1 MASGSSSEAEIVYV
15 EQCKGTN
22 GLDKIVLR
30 EKSGHSA
37 EVYLFG
43 GQVTSW
49 TTNRGEELIFVSK
62 KADFKPPNPI
72 RGGIQMCF
80 PEFTFQNREKYG
92 FARNKLWTLDPTPEL
107 PSDDTHKA
115 FTDLILKYS
124 EQDRW
129 DLPHKYEYRLR
140 VILGPDG
147 NLTLIS
153 RIRNINLNGKPFTF
167 SFAYNAHF
175 CVSDVWDVRVEGFET
190 YDYLDNLKNR
200 ERFTEQGNALTFE
213 EEVDRVYL
221 DIPQKIAIIDH
232 EKKRTY
238 VLRQEGLTDAGVWNP
253 WDKKAKAL
261 ADFGN
266 EEYLKMVCV
275 RPARIMEKGKR
286 GVTIKPGEEW
296 RGKLEISLVNS
307 SYHSGQLDP
316 LEAIKSSGA
325 SSSSASK
332 PGGAGTSSSSP
343 SKAGPSRALSI
354 SSSPSKAG
362 PSRALSI
369 SSSPSKAGPSRA
381 LSISS
386 SPSKA
391 GTSRALSISS
401 SPSKAGTSRAL
412 SISSSPSKGGTS
424 RAISSS
430 SSPSKGG
437 TSRAISS
444 SPSPSKAGTS
454 STISSSSSPSKGG
467 TSGAKSSD
475 AFKAGRASSSSP
487 SPSKAGT
494 SSTIPSSS
502 SPSKGGTSGAK
513 TSDASKAGGASSS
526 SSSPSKLGTSRASSS
541 SSPASKAGTT
551 GGRSSSS

>member
-325 SSSSASK
+325 SSSASK

-362 PSRALSI
+362 P
-369 SSSPSKAGPSRA
+369 
-381 LSISS
+381 
-386 SPSKA
+386 
-391 GTSRALSISS
+391 SRALSISS